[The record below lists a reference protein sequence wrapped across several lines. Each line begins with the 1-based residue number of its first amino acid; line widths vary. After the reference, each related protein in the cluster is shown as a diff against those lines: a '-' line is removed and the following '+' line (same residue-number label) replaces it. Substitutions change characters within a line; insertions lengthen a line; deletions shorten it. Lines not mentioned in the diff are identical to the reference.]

1 MRFLFGE
8 YSLDAITRELC
19 RNATPV
25 HVEPQVFDLLLHL
38 ICHRERVVSKDELLV
53 AVWGKRIVSESTLTS
68 RINAAR
74 RAIGD
79 SGEQQHFIR
88 TIARK
93 GVRFV
98 GGVREGAG
106 AKAARASDRAATPLA
121 AQAAEANASGQHVAV
136 DPAATGNGP
145 HIRFTHLPFADRTG
159 AGLDDGATT
168 QQDLGPAD
176 CAPVTTAALGT
187 AAAAERVPPRSRW
200 FAEPR
205 GKPSVVVLPFHNLS
219 GVPEQEYFSD
229 GMTEDI
235 MTVLSKH
242 RTLLVI
248 ARNSAFAFRARGN
261 DLRRIGID
269 LGADY
274 VVDGSVRRIE
284 QRVRITAHLIETEG
298 GSLLWAERYDRN
310 LEEIFD
316 VQDEIATTIA
326 ARIEPGISAEESL
339 RAARKP
345 PQAWQAWDLFHLG
358 MKRFYKF
365 TADDNLEAQQ
375 LLRRAVAQDPQFA
388 QAYASLSY
396 AIVLGMLYFDVEPAD
411 ERLDEAIALART
423 GVELDGQDALI
434 RFAYGRAL
442 LARRAYDDALA
453 QLVSALELN
462 PALPVIYCG
471 LGDSLAYEGRF
482 GEAVPYFQK
491 AISLSPH
498 DPQRWAFY
506 SYGALAYLL
515 AREFE
520 QAAAW
525 AHNATLIPN
534 CHYWAFAH
542 RVAALGHLQQNA
554 GLRTATAELLQ
565 HKPAFTCGFAR
576 QRLFYIKNADH
587 LDLYIQ
593 GLRMAGIPE

>member
-19 RNATPV
+19 RNAMPV

-98 GGVREGAG
+98 GGVSEAG
-106 AKAARASDRAATPLA
+106 HEQARAPDRAVTLPT
-121 AQAAEANASGQHVAV
+121 AQAAEVSTSGQRIAL
-136 DPAATGNGP
+136 DQAAEGNGP
-145 HIRFTHLPFADRTG
+145 GIRLTYDWDGVR
-159 AGLDDGATT
+159 LDP
-168 QQDLGPAD
+168 GPAGY
-176 CAPVTTAALGT
+176 APATTAALG
-187 AAAAERVPPRSRW
+187 AAAAGERIPPGTQW
-200 FAEPR
+200 FAESR
-205 GKPSVVVLPFHNLS
+205 GKPSVAVLPFHNLS
-219 GVPEQEYFSD
+219 GAPEQEYFSD

-235 MTVLSKH
+235 MTALSKH

-248 ARNSAFAFRARGN
+248 ARNSAFAFRARDN
-261 DLRRIGID
+261 DLRRIGIN

-365 TADDNLEAQQ
+365 TADDNLEAQR

-411 ERLDEAIALART
+411 ERLDEAIALARK

-453 QLVSALELN
+453 QLVAALELN

-525 AHNATLIPN
+525 AHSATLIPN

-542 RVAALGHLQQNA
+542 RVAALGHLKQDS

-565 HKPAFTCGFAR
+565 KKPAFTCGFAR